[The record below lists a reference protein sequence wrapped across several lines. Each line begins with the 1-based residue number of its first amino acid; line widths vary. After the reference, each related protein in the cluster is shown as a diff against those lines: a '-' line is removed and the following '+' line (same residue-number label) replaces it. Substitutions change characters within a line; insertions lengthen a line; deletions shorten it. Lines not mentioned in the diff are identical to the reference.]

1 MKKILHKWIE
11 RYFGTEEALLLTIIL
26 IVSLVIFATL
36 GAVLGPVF
44 AAVILSFLLQGV
56 VNTLRRYG
64 VPNTVA
70 ISTTYLLFMVGFLS
84 VIVGLI
90 PMIGRQTSLLVGEL
104 PNMIGRLRDLAVGL
118 PERYAEYVSPEQFQS
133 IMASLTEEV
142 GSLAEQALSFSIS
155 SFPSIIGLMIYVVLV
170 PLLVLFMLKDKDQL
184 LLFMG
189 SLLPEERSVMRT
201 IWNEMDMQ
209 FTNYVRGK
217 AIEILIVGSVS
228 YVAFLLLG
236 VNYAA
241 LLALL
246 VGLSVLIPYI
256 GATVVTVPV
265 LLVGYMQW
273 GFSSE
278 FFWLFGVYGVI
289 QFLDGNVLIP
299 VLFSEVVNL
308 HPVFIII
315 AVLLFGGIWG
325 FWGVFFAIPL
335 ATLVKA
341 VFNSWPRKAQ
351 REMEFQPPLDLS
363 ADSSSNESSS
373 QQG

>member
-11 RYFGTEEALLLTIIL
+11 RYLGTEEALLLTVIL
-26 IVSLVIFATL
+26 ILSLVILATM
-36 GAVLGPVF
+36 GAILGPVF
-44 AAVILSFLLQGV
+44 AAVILSFLLQGI
-56 VNTLRRYG
+56 VNTLRSYG
-64 VPNTVA
+64 VSNPVA
-70 ISTTYLLFMVGFLS
+70 IGGTYLLFVVGFLS
-84 VIVGLI
+84 VLVGLI

-104 PNMIGRLRDLAVGL
+104 PSMILRLRDLAADL
-118 PERYAEYVSPEQFQS
+118 PERYAEYISPEQFQS
-133 IMASLTEEV
+133 IMARLSEEA
-142 GSLAEQALSFSIS
+142 GRLAEQVLSFSIS
-155 SFPSIIGLMIYVVLV
+155 SFPSIIALMVYVVLV
-170 PLLVLFMLKDKDQL
+170 PLLVFFMLKDKDQL
-184 LLFMG
+184 LLFLG

-201 IWNEMDMQ
+201 IWHEMDMQ
-209 FTNYVRGK
+209 FSNYVRGK
-217 AIEILIVGSVS
+217 AIEILIVGTVT
-228 YVAFLLLG
+228 YIAFLMLG

-256 GATVVTVPV
+256 GATVVTIPV

-273 GFSSE
+273 GFGSE
-278 FFWLFGVYGVI
+278 FFWLFGVYAVI

-341 VFNSWPRKAQ
+341 VYNAWPRKAQ
-351 REMEFQPPLDLS
+351 QEMEFQSPLDLS
-363 ADSSSNESSS
+363 GNLVENEK
-373 QQG
+373 

>member
-1 MKKILHKWIE
+1 
-11 RYFGTEEALLLTIIL
+11 
-26 IVSLVIFATL
+26 
-36 GAVLGPVF
+36 
-44 AAVILSFLLQGV
+44 
-56 VNTLRRYG
+56 
-64 VPNTVA
+64 
-70 ISTTYLLFMVGFLS
+70 
-84 VIVGLI
+84 
-90 PMIGRQTSLLVGEL
+90 
-104 PNMIGRLRDLAVGL
+104 MIGRLRDLAVVL
-118 PERYAEYVSPEQFQS
+118 PERYSEYVSPEQFQA
-133 IMASLTEEV
+133 IMGRLSEEV
-142 GSLAEQALSFSIS
+142 GRLAEQALSFSIS
-155 SFPSIIGLMIYVVLV
+155 SFPSIIGVMIYLVLV

-184 LLFMG
+184 LLFLG

-201 IWNEMDMQ
+201 IWSEMDMQ

-217 AIEILIVGSVS
+217 AIEILIVGGTS
-228 YVAFLLLG
+228 YIAFLILG

-246 VGLSVLIPYI
+246 VGLSVLVPYI
-256 GATVVTVPV
+256 GATVVTLPV

-273 GFSSE
+273 GFSNE

-308 HPVFIII
+308 HPVFIIV
-315 AVLLFGGIWG
+315 AVLFFGGLWG

-341 VFNSWPRKAQ
+341 VFNAWPRKAQ

-363 ADSSSNESSS
+363 GNLAAGLASSATDTGSVDEK
-373 QQG
+373 

>member
-1 MKKILHKWIE
+1 
-11 RYFGTEEALLLTIIL
+11 
-26 IVSLVIFATL
+26 
-36 GAVLGPVF
+36 
-44 AAVILSFLLQGV
+44 
-56 VNTLRRYG
+56 
-64 VPNTVA
+64 
-70 ISTTYLLFMVGFLS
+70 
-84 VIVGLI
+84 
-90 PMIGRQTSLLVGEL
+90 
-104 PNMIGRLRDLAVGL
+104 
-118 PERYAEYVSPEQFQS
+118 
-133 IMASLTEEV
+133 
-142 GSLAEQALSFSIS
+142 
-155 SFPSIIGLMIYVVLV
+155 VVLV

-201 IWNEMDMQ
+201 IWSEMDMQ

-217 AIEILIVGSVS
+217 AIEILIVGTVS
-228 YVAFLLLG
+228 YIAFLLLG

-351 REMEFQPPLDLS
+351 QEMEFQPPLDLS
-363 ADSSSNESSS
+363 ADSDANSSENVS
-373 QQG
+373 